1 MWFLMPLGTLLLLL
15 LTTAWQLKKAM
26 PLLTKLPEE
35 LNRADTEVLHDVNR
49 DAVCLHADF
58 LSPSCLQ
65 VKPTLKLH
73 FWFLNGFFPYLLAKA
88 MPELNADKLSPEL
101 NADKLSPECD
111 GGMPIFKRCQTTAKP
126 YSGFSSDYPGKPFRL
141 PGAVPASPHV
151 VAPAT
156 ANHMAH

>member
-1 MWFLMPLGTLLLLL
+1 MPLGTLMLLL

-58 LSPSCLQ
+58 LSPSRLQ

-73 FWFLNGFFPYLLAKA
+73 FWFLNSFFPYLLAKA
-88 MPELNADKLSPEL
+88 MPELS
-101 NADKLSPECD
+101 ADKLSPECD
-111 GGMPIFKRCQTTAKP
+111 GGMPIFKRCQTAAKP
-126 YSGFSSDYPGKPFRL
+126 YSGFSSDYLGKPFRL

-156 ANHMAH
+156 ASHMAH

>member
-1 MWFLMPLGTLLLLL
+1 MWFLMPLGTLMLLL

-49 DAVCLHADF
+49 DA
-58 LSPSCLQ
+58 
-65 VKPTLKLH
+65 
-73 FWFLNGFFPYLLAKA
+73 FLNSFFPYLLAKA
-88 MPELNADKLSPEL
+88 MPELS
-101 NADKLSPECD
+101 ADKLSPECD
-111 GGMPIFKRCQTTAKP
+111 SGMPIFKRCQTAAKP
-126 YSGFSSDYPGKPFRL
+126 YSGFSSDYLGKPFRL

-156 ANHMAH
+156 ASHMAH